1 MTMDRHPTEDLP
13 AYALGALEESERES
27 ITTHVAKCEQCT
39 RELAAFEDALYEAA
53 AVGATGVGA
62 PGREATVNPPR
73 DLRTRIVLRHRGARV
88 VGGVGWPE
96 RLRAFFLRPVPL
108 FVPAVLAVLVLI
120 AFAVVGTSRQ
130 QTDAYANALAGVADG
145 RVVALA
151 PQEGNPD
158 ARAAIVI
165 PARGQP
171 YLVVRLPA
179 PPSVKAWE
187 AWVLKPGP
195 VAVPAGTSQD
205 GGVFTLVLTSPLGA
219 GNGIA
224 ITLEPIAGSAQPTT
238 RPVLAVDRT

>member
-53 AVGATGVGA
+53 AVGASN
-62 PGREATVNPPR
+62 VNPPR

-108 FVPAVLAVLVLI
+108 FVPALLAVLVLI

-145 RVVALA
+145 REVALA

-179 PPSVKAWE
+179 PPSGKAWE

>member
-39 RELAAFEDALYEAA
+39 RELAAFEDALE
-53 AVGATGVGA
+53 T
-62 PGREATVNPPR
+62 TVNPPR

-179 PPSVKAWE
+179 PPSGKAWE